1 MFYYQESIIIYIYRF
16 YPPLLQYFSS
26 NLGKAFIILSINNK
40 TYNLSQILSST
51 TLSKNI
57 IILLEND
64 YKDIFLNNNSN
75 TNKDLL
81 ITNEIPKNVNEEI
94 QTSYSNSSFQS
105 FILNNYDYNIFN
117 KLLLDYSKFTPMLSI
132 IYLF

>member
-1 MFYYQESIIIYIYRF
+1 MYRF

-26 NLGKAFIILSINNK
+26 NLGKAFIILSVNNK

-75 TNKDLL
+75 INKDLL
-81 ITNEIPKNVNEEI
+81 IINEIPKNENEEI
-94 QTSYSNSSFQS
+94 QTSYSSSSFQS
-105 FILNNYDYNIFN
+105 FILSNYDYNIFN

-132 IYLF
+132 IY